1 MAGAIVSMADVRK
14 QLSMLGYS
22 NVPDKLVEEFLDEIN
37 ASTQLEQETP
47 TAKKLAAVAAAPA
60 PELSPKTPPRASR
73 RRDAQRAPSSPFG
86 PWQGDGQDE
95 GTGPGEDDLGPAV
108 NITEFPES
116 PFDDPARDSFPPWYS
131 TPPPGAAKQQRPKE
145 ELRRKTIV
153 EEASKP
159 LPASPPFEVE
169 ASPPSSMLKA
179 KPGRV
184 RVDSQTPA
192 KSKSRT
198 AKRGKKKPGA
208 RRSAVDSAGQA
219 DANSTPASKNAS
231 SLVRTPGTDANS
243 RGMPSAPSKKKSESR
258 TMGSRPAS
266 PKATPQRSASAE
278 TPRPQTAPGS
288 QQRHVSGQSV
298 IYTKLNT
305 PKQRA
310 SVRGLGFKKSDP
322 VAMHQQH
329 MKAWNS
335 GSFALGRP
343 SRDRGSQTARPRT
356 APASPRP
363 HASERGFVVPTEK
376 RRDNLRW
383 EIRMQMASPPH

>member
-37 ASTQLEQETP
+37 SSTQHTP
-47 TAKKLAAVAAAPA
+47 SAKGAPVLT
-60 PELSPKTPPRASR
+60 PSPKTPPRASQQR
-73 RRDAQRAPSSPFG
+73 VAQPPSPFG
-86 PWQGDGQDE
+86 PWQGDGE
-95 GTGPGEDDLGPAV
+95 GEEDAGPGK
-108 NITEFPES
+108 IPEVPPS

-131 TPPPGAAKQQRPKE
+131 TPPPGAAKQRPKE
-145 ELRRKTIV
+145 QQAAIA
-153 EEASKP
+153 EEPSKP
-159 LPASPPFEVE
+159 QPASPPFEVE
-169 ASPPSSMLKA
+169 ASPPGSMLKA

-184 RVDSQTPA
+184 PVDSQTLRQ
-192 KSKSRT
+192 STSRSV
-198 AKRGKKKPGA
+198 KRGKKKAA
-208 RRSAVDSAGQA
+208 RRAEMDAAGQP
-219 DANSTPASKNAS
+219 DAS
-231 SLVRTPGTDANS
+231 SVPGSSPLVQTPGSDAKLRS
-243 RGMPSAPSKKKSESR
+243 VPAAPSKKKTVSR
-258 TMGSRPAS
+258 TMAALSAS
-266 PKATPQRSASAE
+266 PKATPQRPGSAE
-278 TPRPQTAPGS
+278 TPRPQTAPAS

-329 MKAWNS
+329 MKAWTNS
-335 GSFALGRP
+335 SFALGRP
-343 SRDRGSQTARPRT
+343 SRDRGSQSARPRT
-356 APASPRP
+356 APSHRP

>member
-1 MAGAIVSMADVRK
+1 MASAIVSMADVRK

-37 ASTQLEQETP
+37 ST
-47 TAKKLAAVAAAPA
+47 AAPA
-60 PELSPKTPPRASR
+60 PAPATPAAALPAAPAPASASPKTPPRAS
-73 RRDAQRAPSSPFG
+73 QRAPQRAPPSPFG
-86 PWQGDGQDE
+86 PWQGAEDGD
-95 GTGPGEDDLGPAV
+95 GDDDGGPA
-108 NITEFPES
+108 NPTSMPDS
-116 PFDDPARDSFPPWYS
+116 PFDDPSRNSFPPWYS
-131 TPPPGAAKQQRPKE
+131 TPPPPGTAQGRPKQQPT
-145 ELRRKTIV
+145 RREAIAA
-153 EEASKP
+153 EASTP

-169 ASPPSSMLKA
+169 ASPPTSVLKSR
-179 KPGRV
+179 PGRV
-184 RVDSQTPA
+184 RVDGQTTPGTA
-192 KSKSRT
+192 VKSKRRAS
-198 AKRGKKKPGA
+198 KRGKKKPAASAGVDDA
-208 RRSAVDSAGQA
+208 GLHGTPAPNRSA
-219 DANSTPASKNAS
+219 ASMP
-231 SLVRTPGTDANS
+231 VRTPGSESES
-243 RGMPSAPSKKKSESR
+243 RTAPSAPSKKKTVSR
-258 TMGSRPAS
+258 TMGPRAPS
-266 PKATPQRSASAE
+266 PKATPRRSASAE

-322 VAMHQQH
+322 VAMHQKH

-335 GSFALGRP
+335 SSFALGRP

-356 APASPRP
+356 APAGSPRQ
-363 HASERGFVVPTEK
+363 HAAEKGFVVPTEK

>member
-1 MAGAIVSMADVRK
+1 MSMADVRK

-37 ASTQLEQETP
+37 ASTQPPPQATP
-47 TAKKLAAVAAAPA
+47 SAKKQLAAAAPA
-60 PELSPKTPPRASR
+60 PEPSPKTPPRASQR
-73 RRDAQRAPSSPFG
+73 QRAPPSPFG
-86 PWQGDGQDE
+86 PWQGDGEYE
-95 GTGPGEDDLGPAV
+95 GDGAGEDDLGPAV
-108 NITEFPES
+108 SIPEFPES
-116 PFDDPARDSFPPWYS
+116 PFDDPARNSFPPWYS
-131 TPPPGAAKQQRPKE
+131 TPPPGASAKQHRPKE
-145 ELRRKTIV
+145 GLRSKAIV
-153 EEASKP
+153 EDASKP

-184 RVDSQTPA
+184 RVDGQTPA
-192 KSKSRT
+192 KPKSRT

-208 RRSAVDSAGQA
+208 GRSAVDSAGQA
-219 DANSTPASKNAS
+219 DANSTPASKTTS
-231 SLVRTPGTDANS
+231 SLVRTPGSDANS
-243 RGMPSAPSKKKSESR
+243 RGMPSAPSKKKTVSR
-258 TMGSRPAS
+258 TVGSRSTS

-329 MKAWNS
+329 MKAWTS

>member
-1 MAGAIVSMADVRK
+1 MAGTIVSMADVRK

-37 ASTQLEQETP
+37 SSTHTP
-47 TAKKLAAVAAAPA
+47 SAKGAKAPV
-60 PELSPKTPPRASR
+60 PTPSPKTPPRASQQR
-73 RRDAQRAPSSPFG
+73 VAQPPSPFG
-86 PWQGDGQDE
+86 PWQGDGE
-95 GTGPGEDDLGPAV
+95 GEEDAGPGK
-108 NITEFPES
+108 IPEVPPS

-131 TPPPGAAKQQRPKE
+131 TPPPGAKQRPKE
-145 ELRRKTIV
+145 ERKAIA
-153 EEASKP
+153 EEPSKP
-159 LPASPPFEVE
+159 QPASPPFEVE
-169 ASPPSSMLKA
+169 ASPPGSMLKT

-184 RVDSQTPA
+184 PVDGQTA
-192 KSKSRT
+192 RQSTSRSV
-198 AKRGKKKPGA
+198 KRGKKKAA
-208 RRSAVDSAGQA
+208 RRSEMDAAGQA
-219 DANSTPASKNAS
+219 DASSTPGSKAS
-231 SLVRTPGTDANS
+231 SPLVRTPGSDAKLRS
-243 RGMPSAPSKKKSESR
+243 VPSAPSKKKTVSR
-258 TMGSRPAS
+258 TMAARSVS
-266 PKATPQRSASAE
+266 PKSTPQRSGSAE
-278 TPRPQTAPGS
+278 TPRPQTAPAS
-288 QQRHVSGQSV
+288 QPRHVSGQSV

-329 MKAWNS
+329 MKAWNNS
-335 GSFALGRP
+335 SFALGRP

-356 APASPRP
+356 APSPRP